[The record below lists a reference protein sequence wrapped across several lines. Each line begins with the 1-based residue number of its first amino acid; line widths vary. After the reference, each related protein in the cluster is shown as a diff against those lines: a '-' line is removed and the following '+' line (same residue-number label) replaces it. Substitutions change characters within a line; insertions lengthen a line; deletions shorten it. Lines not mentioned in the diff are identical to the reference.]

1 MVPPVRLELTPPASE
16 AGTLSTELRGL
27 ATTQNIARGTANLA
41 PLKKL
46 SLEPRSNRTMY
57 VNDGYRAVRTF
68 SGRQP
73 NFSGSN
79 TRIATN
85 SSSAP

>member
-46 SLEPRSNRTMY
+46 SPELVSNRT
-57 VNDGYRAVRTF
+57 VRVID
-68 SGRQP
+68 S
-73 NFSGSN
+73 
-79 TRIATN
+79 
-85 SSSAP
+85 